1 MRHRPE
7 PGISTSAPVL
17 KAIAKVTVQCDFDE
31 LFPLVVPL
39 LGIGSRR
46 VRGGPLLVAGREQAL
61 GETVLL
67 KKYASLRD

>member
-1 MRHRPE
+1 M
-7 PGISTSAPVL
+7 APVL
-17 KAIAKVTVQCDFDE
+17 KAIAKVTVRCDFDE
-31 LFPLVVPL
+31 LFRLVVPL

-46 VRGGPLLVAGREQAL
+46 VRGGHLLVAGREQAL

>member
-39 LGIGSRR
+39 LGLGLAVCGAAISWWPVASRPWVKR
-46 VRGGPLLVAGREQAL
+46 
-61 GETVLL
+61 
-67 KKYASLRD
+67 YC